1 MNKWD
6 IKIWLKNGAV
16 LEGVYIGDE
25 DTSGQVASRLFEK
38 SENQFVGI
46 GSNGMNLFYKVG
58 EVSAFCISVNQ
69 YE

>member
-6 IKIWLKNGAV
+6 IKIWLKNGAI

-25 DTSGQVASRLFEK
+25 DTSNEVAVKLFCK
-38 SENQFVGI
+38 SENKFAGI